1 MFGSLGFP
9 EILFILALALIVFGP
24 RRLPEIGRTI
34 GRALGEF
41 RRATGDLKR
50 TFDQETRSFEQ
61 DAELDS
67 PFTAARPEA
76 PTPVPEPA
84 SGSNGIVGSPSEP
97 ASDLESGSEA
107 EVRSEPNGEPEGEL
121 EGESKEAPAGHEES

>member
-9 EILFILALALIVFGP
+9 EILFILVLALLVFGP

-50 TFDQETRSFEQ
+50 TFDQETRSFGL
-61 DAELDS
+61 DA
-67 PFTAARPEA
+67 
-76 PTPVPEPA
+76 
-84 SGSNGIVGSPSEP
+84 SEV
-97 ASDLESGSEA
+97 
-107 EVRSEPNGEPEGEL
+107 EVRSEPDDEPET
-121 EGESKEAPAGHEES
+121 ESKDSSEDRKES

>member
-24 RRLPEIGRTI
+24 RRLPEVGRTI

-50 TFDQETRSFEQ
+50 TLDRETSSFEQ

-67 PFTAARPEA
+67 PVTTARPPA
-76 PTPVPEPA
+76 RAPVPEPA
-84 SGSNGIVGSPSEP
+84 SDSRHRR
-97 ASDLESGSEA
+97 L
-107 EVRSEPNGEPEGEL
+107 
-121 EGESKEAPAGHEES
+121 

>member
-24 RRLPEIGRTI
+24 RRLPEVGRTI

-50 TFDQETRSFEQ
+50 TFDRETSSFEQ
-61 DAELDS
+61 DAGLDS
-67 PFTAARPEA
+67 VTAVRPEA
-76 PTPVPEPA
+76 RTPVPEPA
-84 SGSNGIVGSPSEP
+84 SGSNDIAGSESDP
-97 ASDLESGSEA
+97 ASDLEFGSEA
-107 EVRSEPNGEPEGEL
+107 EIQSVPDYETESEPEGE
-121 EGESKEAPAGHEES
+121 SKDAPEDREES

>member
-9 EILFILALALIVFGP
+9 EILFILVLALIVFGP

-50 TFDQETRSFEQ
+50 TFDQETRSFGQ

-84 SGSNGIVGSPSEP
+84 SSSNGIADSESDP
-97 ASDLESGSEA
+97 ASDLEPGSEA
-107 EVRSEPNGEPEGEL
+107 EVLSEPDDEP
-121 EGESKEAPAGHEES
+121 EGESKETAEGHEES